1 MKTMKKLYLILC
13 SGLVALFALSCN
25 KDATPTPMT
34 PNQVKEKTA
43 EVLVNA
49 MNEVDPDNWKE
60 WGQTGLGLINELS
73 DIVKEGQ
80 ADQSVIDFV
89 KNLRNLFV
97 KESGNK
103 VEILIKLS
111 QITGEITVSKDKKVT
126 YTASS
131 NPVSL
136 TMPYNGKDYKLQM
149 EVKGESSTALL
160 LYYEGEVTLSAYV
173 PQTIGLH
180 LTQNG
185 GTYMD
190 LVVNPVINDKN
201 GNGELDADDT
211 IGANFTL
218 QIPDYKFT
226 GTDVTVAEDFAVGI
240 FELTHNTTSVFL
252 LDGKLEFNM
261 HITDGNISMDV
272 DDAEINKLSLMGGQ
286 AILIAEADAQ
296 DLKDIDSHYE
306 NEDSAKAA
314 AKSISKSLK
323 AELFF
328 DNNTNLAQASLVPMV
343 VAGEKSGWDVVPGIH
358 YADGSADET
367 LESVGND
374 PVWDSV
380 SQKASDI
387 AGKLTKYFHDLLPS
401 SSDK

>member
-1 MKTMKKLYLILC
+1 MKKIYLIV
-13 SGLVALFALSCN
+13 SAAVVALCALSCK
-25 KDATPTPMT
+25 KDVNPTPTPMS
-34 PNQVKEKTA
+34 PSEVKQKTA
-43 EVLVNA
+43 DVLVA
-49 MNEVDPDNWKE
+49 TLNEVDPDNWKA

-73 DIVKEGQ
+73 DIVKEGE
-80 ADQSVIDFV
+80 ADESVRNFV
-89 KNLRNLFV
+89 THLQELFV

-131 NPVSL
+131 YPVSL

-160 LYYEGEVTLSAYV
+160 LYHEGEVTLSAYV

-201 GNGELDADDT
+201 SNGELDADDT
-211 IGANFTL
+211 IDANFTL

-261 HITDGNISMDV
+261 HITDGNISMDL

-296 DLKDIDSHYE
+296 DLKDIDTHYE

-387 AGKLTKYFHDLLPS
+387 SGKLTKYFHDLLPS

>member
-1 MKTMKKLYLILC
+1 MKKLYLILC

-43 EVLVNA
+43 DVVVNA
-49 MNEVDPDNWKE
+49 LNEVDPDNWKE

-89 KNLRNLFV
+89 QNLRNLFV

-201 GNGELDADDT
+201 GNGELDADDS

-286 AILIAEADAQ
+286 AILIAEADVQ
-296 DLKDIDSHYE
+296 DLENIGSHYE
-306 NEDSAKAA
+306 SEASAEAA
-314 AKSISKSLK
+314 ARSISKSLK

-343 VAGEKSGWDVVPGIH
+343 VASKESGYDVVPGIH

>member
-1 MKTMKKLYLILC
+1 MKKLYLILC
-13 SGLVALFALSCN
+13 VGLVALFALSCN

-43 EVLVNA
+43 DVVVNA
-49 MNEVDPDNWKE
+49 LNEVDPDNWKE

-89 KNLRNLFV
+89 QNLRNLFV

-149 EVKGESSTALL
+149 EVNGESSTALL

-201 GNGELDADDT
+201 GNGKLDADDS

-286 AILIAEADAQ
+286 AILIAEADVQ

-306 NEDSAKAA
+306 SEASAEAA
-314 AKSISKSLK
+314 ARSISKSLK

-343 VAGEKSGWDVVPGIH
+343 VAGKESGYDVVPGIH

-401 SSDK
+401 NSIK

>member
-1 MKTMKKLYLILC
+1 MKKLYLILC

-43 EVLVNA
+43 DVVVNA
-49 MNEVDPDNWKE
+49 LNEVDPDNWKE

-89 KNLRNLFV
+89 QNLRNLFV

-201 GNGELDADDT
+201 GNGKLDADDS

-286 AILIAEADAQ
+286 AILIAEADVQ
-296 DLKDIDSHYE
+296 DLENISSHYE
-306 NEDSAKAA
+306 SEASAEAA
-314 AKSISKSLK
+314 ARSISKSLK

-343 VAGEKSGWDVVPGIH
+343 VAGKESGYDVVPGIH

-401 SSDK
+401 NSIK

>member
-1 MKTMKKLYLILC
+1 MKRIYLILC
-13 SGLVALFALSCN
+13 TGLVALFALSCN

-34 PNQVKEKTA
+34 PNQVKQKTA
-43 EVLVNA
+43 DVVVNA
-49 MNEVDPDNWKE
+49 LNEVDPDNWKE

-73 DIVKEGQ
+73 DFVKEGQ

-89 KNLRNLFV
+89 QNLRNLFV

-286 AILIAEADAQ
+286 AILIAEADVQ
-296 DLKDIDSHYE
+296 DLENIGSHYE
-306 NEDSAKAA
+306 SEASAEAA
-314 AKSISKSLK
+314 ARSISKSLK

-343 VAGEKSGWDVVPGIH
+343 VAGKESGYDVVPGIH

>member
-1 MKTMKKLYLILC
+1 MKKIYLIV
-13 SGLVALFALSCN
+13 SAAVVALCALSCK
-25 KDATPTPMT
+25 KDTPTPAPT
-34 PNQVKEKTA
+34 PMSPSEVKQKTA
-43 EVLVNA
+43 DVLVA
-49 MNEVDPDNWKE
+49 TLNEVDPDNWKA

-73 DIVKEGQ
+73 DIVEEGE
-80 ADQSVIDFV
+80 ADQSVRDFV
-89 KNLRNLFV
+89 KNLQDLFV

-111 QITGEITVSKDKKVT
+111 QITGEITVSKDKKIT

-149 EVKGESSTALL
+149 EAKGESSTPTL
-160 LYYEGEVTLSAYV
+160 LYEENGNTLSLYV
-173 PQTIGLH
+173 PQTFGLH
-180 LTQNG
+180 LTQSG

-201 GNGELDADDT
+201 GNGKLDADDT
-211 IGANFTL
+211 VGANFSL

-261 HITDGNISMDV
+261 IIADGNLSMEV

-286 AILIAEADAQ
+286 AILVAEADVQ
-296 DLKDIDSHYE
+296 DLSRIASHYE
-306 NEDSAKAA
+306 SEDSAKAA

-343 VAGEKSGWDVVPGIH
+343 VAGKESGYDVVPGVH

-374 PVWDSV
+374 PVWNPV
-380 SQKASDI
+380 TEKVASI
-387 AGKLTKYFHDLLPS
+387 EGKLTKYFHDLLPS

>member
-43 EVLVNA
+43 DVVVNA
-49 MNEVDPDNWKE
+49 LNEVDPDNWKE

-89 KNLRNLFV
+89 QNLRDLFV

-160 LYYEGEVTLSAYV
+160 LYYEGENTLSVYV

-180 LTQNG
+180 LTQSG

-201 GNGELDADDT
+201 GNGKLDADDT

-286 AILIAEADAQ
+286 AILIAEADVQ
-296 DLKDIDSHYE
+296 DLENIGSHYE
-306 NEDSAKAA
+306 SEASAEAA
-314 AKSISKSLK
+314 ARSISKSLK

-343 VAGEKSGWDVVPGIH
+343 VAGKESGYDVVPGIH

-401 SSDK
+401 NSIK

>member
-1 MKTMKKLYLILC
+1 MKKLYLILC
-13 SGLVALFALSCN
+13 VGLVALFALSCN

-43 EVLVNA
+43 DVVVNA
-49 MNEVDPDNWKE
+49 LNEVDPDNWKE

-89 KNLRNLFV
+89 QNLRNLFV

-149 EVKGESSTALL
+149 EVNGESSTALL

-201 GNGELDADDT
+201 GNGELDADDS

-286 AILIAEADAQ
+286 AILIAEADVQ

-306 NEDSAKAA
+306 SEASAEAA
-314 AKSISKSLK
+314 ARSISKSLK

-343 VAGEKSGWDVVPGIH
+343 VAGKESGYDVVPGIH

-401 SSDK
+401 NSIK

>member
-1 MKTMKKLYLILC
+1 MKKLYLILC

-43 EVLVNA
+43 DVVVNA
-49 MNEVDPDNWKE
+49 LNEVDPDNWKE

-89 KNLRNLFV
+89 QNLRNLFV

-136 TMPYNGKDYKLQM
+136 TMPYKGKDYKLQM

-201 GNGELDADDT
+201 GNGELDADDS

-286 AILIAEADAQ
+286 AILIAEADVQ

-306 NEDSAKAA
+306 SEASAEAA
-314 AKSISKSLK
+314 ARSISKSLK

-343 VAGEKSGWDVVPGIH
+343 VAGKESGYDVVPGIH

-401 SSDK
+401 NSIK

>member
-1 MKTMKKLYLILC
+1 MKKLYLILC

-25 KDATPTPMT
+25 KDATPAPMT
-34 PNQVKEKTA
+34 PNQVKQKTA
-43 EVLVNA
+43 EVVVNA

-89 KNLRNLFV
+89 QNLRDLFV

-160 LYYEGEVTLSAYV
+160 LYYEGEVTLSAYI

-286 AILIAEADAQ
+286 AILIAEADVQ
-296 DLKDIDSHYE
+296 DLENIGSHYE
-306 NEDSAKAA
+306 SEASAEAA
-314 AKSISKSLK
+314 ARSISKSLK

-343 VAGEKSGWDVVPGIH
+343 VAGKESGYDVVPGIH

-401 SSDK
+401 NSIK

>member
-43 EVLVNA
+43 DVVVNA
-49 MNEVDPDNWKE
+49 LNEVDPDNWKE

-89 KNLRNLFV
+89 QNLRNLFV

-201 GNGELDADDT
+201 GNGKLDADDS

-286 AILIAEADAQ
+286 AILIAEADVQ
-296 DLKDIDSHYE
+296 DLENISSHYE
-306 NEDSAKAA
+306 SEASAEAA
-314 AKSISKSLK
+314 ARSISKSLK

-343 VAGEKSGWDVVPGIH
+343 VAGKESGYDVVPGIH

-401 SSDK
+401 NSIK

>member
-1 MKTMKKLYLILC
+1 MKRIYLILC
-13 SGLVALFALSCN
+13 TGLVALFALSCN

-43 EVLVNA
+43 DVVVNA
-49 MNEVDPDNWKE
+49 LNEVDPDNWKE

-73 DIVKEGQ
+73 DFVKEGQ

-89 KNLRNLFV
+89 QNLRNLFV

-286 AILIAEADAQ
+286 AILIAEADVQ
-296 DLKDIDSHYE
+296 DLENIGSHYE
-306 NEDSAKAA
+306 SEASAEAA
-314 AKSISKSLK
+314 ARSISKSLK

-343 VAGEKSGWDVVPGIH
+343 VAGKESGYDVVPGIH

>member
-1 MKTMKKLYLILC
+1 MKKLYLILC

-43 EVLVNA
+43 DVVVNA
-49 MNEVDPDNWKE
+49 LNEVDPDNWKE

-89 KNLRNLFV
+89 QNLRNLFV

-160 LYYEGEVTLSAYV
+160 LYYEGENTLSVYV

-180 LTQNG
+180 LTQSG

-201 GNGELDADDT
+201 GNGKLDADDS

-286 AILIAEADAQ
+286 AILIAEADVQ
-296 DLKDIDSHYE
+296 DLKSISAHYE
-306 NEDSAKAA
+306 SKASAEAA
-314 AKSISKSLK
+314 ARSISKSLK

-343 VAGEKSGWDVVPGIH
+343 VAGKESGYDVVPGIH

-401 SSDK
+401 NSIK

>member
-43 EVLVNA
+43 DVVVNA
-49 MNEVDPDNWKE
+49 LNEVDPDNWKE

-89 KNLRNLFV
+89 QNLRNLFV

-286 AILIAEADAQ
+286 AILIAEADVQ
-296 DLKDIDSHYE
+296 DLENISSHYE
-306 NEDSAKAA
+306 SEASAEAA
-314 AKSISKSLK
+314 ARSISKSLK

-343 VAGEKSGWDVVPGIH
+343 VAGKESGYDVVPGIH

-401 SSDK
+401 NSIK

>member
-1 MKTMKKLYLILC
+1 MKKLYLILC
-13 SGLVALFALSCN
+13 VGLVALFALSCN

-43 EVLVNA
+43 DVVVNA
-49 MNEVDPDNWKE
+49 LNEVDPDNWKE

-89 KNLRNLFV
+89 QNLRNLFV

-201 GNGELDADDT
+201 GNGKLDADDS

-286 AILIAEADAQ
+286 AILIAEADVQ

-306 NEDSAKAA
+306 SEASAEAA
-314 AKSISKSLK
+314 ARSISKSLK

-343 VAGEKSGWDVVPGIH
+343 VAGKESGYDVVPGIH

-401 SSDK
+401 NSIK

>member
-1 MKTMKKLYLILC
+1 MKRIYLILC
-13 SGLVALFALSCN
+13 TGLVALFALSCN

-34 PNQVKEKTA
+34 PNQVKQKTA
-43 EVLVNA
+43 DVVVNA
-49 MNEVDPDNWKE
+49 LNEVDPDNWKE

-73 DIVKEGQ
+73 DFVKEGQ

-89 KNLRNLFV
+89 QNLRNLFV

-286 AILIAEADAQ
+286 AILIAEADVQ
-296 DLKDIDSHYE
+296 DLKSISAHYE
-306 NEDSAKAA
+306 SEASAEAA
-314 AKSISKSLK
+314 ARSISKSLK

-343 VAGEKSGWDVVPGIH
+343 VAGKESGYDVVPGIH

>member
-1 MKTMKKLYLILC
+1 MKRIYLILC
-13 SGLVALFALSCN
+13 TGLVALFALSCN

-34 PNQVKEKTA
+34 PNQVKQKTA
-43 EVLVNA
+43 DVVVNA
-49 MNEVDPDNWKE
+49 LNEVDPDNWKE

-73 DIVKEGQ
+73 DFVKEGQ

-89 KNLRNLFV
+89 QNLRNLFV

-160 LYYEGEVTLSAYV
+160 LYYEGEITLSAYV

-286 AILIAEADAQ
+286 AILIAEADVQ
-296 DLKDIDSHYE
+296 DLKSISAHYE
-306 NEDSAKAA
+306 SKASAEAA
-314 AKSISKSLK
+314 ARSISKSLK

-343 VAGEKSGWDVVPGIH
+343 VAGKESGYDVVPGIH

>member
-1 MKTMKKLYLILC
+1 MKKLYLILC

-43 EVLVNA
+43 DVVVNA
-49 MNEVDPDNWKE
+49 LNEVDPDNWKE

-89 KNLRNLFV
+89 QNLRNLFV

-201 GNGELDADDT
+201 GNGELDADDS

-286 AILIAEADAQ
+286 AILIAEADVQ
-296 DLKDIDSHYE
+296 DLENIGSHYE
-306 NEDSAKAA
+306 SEASAEAA
-314 AKSISKSLK
+314 ARSISKSLK

-343 VAGEKSGWDVVPGIH
+343 VAGKESGYDVVPGIH

>member
-1 MKTMKKLYLILC
+1 MKKLYLILC

-43 EVLVNA
+43 DVVVNA
-49 MNEVDPDNWKE
+49 LNEVDPDNWKE

-89 KNLRNLFV
+89 QNLRNLFV

-160 LYYEGEVTLSAYV
+160 LYYEGENTLSVYV

-180 LTQNG
+180 LTQSG

-201 GNGELDADDT
+201 GNGKLDADDS

-286 AILIAEADAQ
+286 AILIAEADVQ
-296 DLKDIDSHYE
+296 DLENIGSHYE
-306 NEDSAKAA
+306 SEASANAA
-314 AKSISKSLK
+314 ARSITKSLK

-343 VAGEKSGWDVVPGIH
+343 VAGKESGYDVVPGIH

-401 SSDK
+401 NSIK

>member
-1 MKTMKKLYLILC
+1 MKKLYLILC
-13 SGLVALFALSCN
+13 VGLVALCALSCK
-25 KDATPTPMT
+25 KDVVPTPMT
-34 PNQVKEKTA
+34 PDQVKQKTA
-43 EVLVNA
+43 EVVVNA

-60 WGQTGLGLINELS
+60 WGQTGLGLINEFS
-73 DIVKEGQ
+73 DIVSTAQVDE
-80 ADQSVIDFV
+80 SVIAFWEY
-89 KNLRNLFV
+89 LQQLFV
-97 KESGNK
+97 KESGDK
-103 VEILIKLS
+103 TLILIKLS
-111 QITGEITVSKDKKVT
+111 QITGEITVSNDKKVT
-126 YTASS
+126 YTESS

-160 LYYEGEVTLSAYV
+160 LYYEGENTLSVYV

-180 LTQNG
+180 LTQSG

-190 LVVNPVINDKN
+190 LLANPVINDKN
-201 GNGELDADDT
+201 GNGKLDADDS

-286 AILIAEADAQ
+286 AILIAEADVQ
-296 DLKDIDSHYE
+296 DLENIGSHYE
-306 NEDSAKAA
+306 SEASANAA
-314 AKSISKSLK
+314 ARSITKSLK

-343 VAGEKSGWDVVPGIH
+343 VAGKESGYDVVPGIH

-387 AGKLTKYFHDLLPS
+387 AGKLTRYFHDLLPNS
-401 SSDK
+401 SVK

>member
-1 MKTMKKLYLILC
+1 MKKLYLILC
-13 SGLVALFALSCN
+13 VCLVALCALSCK
-25 KDATPTPMT
+25 KDVVPTPMT
-34 PNQVKEKTA
+34 PDQVKQKTA
-43 EVLVNA
+43 EVVVNA

-60 WGQTGLGLINELS
+60 WGQTGLGLINEFS
-73 DIVKEGQ
+73 DIVSTAQVDE
-80 ADQSVIDFV
+80 SVIAF
-89 KNLRNLFV
+89 KNYLQQLFV
-97 KESGNK
+97 KESGDK
-103 VEILIKLS
+103 TLILIKLS
-111 QITGEITVSKDKKVT
+111 QITGEITVSNDKKVT
-126 YTASS
+126 YTESS

-136 TMPYNGKDYKLQM
+136 TMPYNGKTYKLQM

-160 LYYEGEVTLSAYV
+160 LYYEGENTLSVYV

-180 LTQNG
+180 LTQSG

-201 GNGELDADDT
+201 GNGKLDADDS

-286 AILIAEADAQ
+286 AILIAEADVQ
-296 DLKDIDSHYE
+296 DLENIGSHYE
-306 NEDSAKAA
+306 SEASANAA
-314 AKSISKSLK
+314 ARSITKSLK

-343 VAGEKSGWDVVPGIH
+343 VAGKESGYDVVPGIH

-387 AGKLTKYFHDLLPS
+387 AGKLTKYFHDLLPNS
-401 SSDK
+401 SVK